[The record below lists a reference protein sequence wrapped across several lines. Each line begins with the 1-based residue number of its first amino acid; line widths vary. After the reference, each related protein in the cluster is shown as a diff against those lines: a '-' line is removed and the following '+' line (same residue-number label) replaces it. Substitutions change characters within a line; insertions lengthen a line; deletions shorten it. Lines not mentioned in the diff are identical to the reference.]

1 MIKVLHIY
9 NDLNVAG
16 AQTVIMNY
24 LRYLKGDKEIEMTLL
39 VNNVPQNTAYEQEC
53 QQNGYS
59 VLYSGYQP
67 WSGCT
72 VLRPLINWIKC
83 QYYIYRE
90 IRRCKPDIIHSHITS
105 NLPFVTLPAL
115 LSGVKVRVHT
125 LHSDPDVFSL
135 PVVVWARFAFRW
147 LNVYPICVTQGQ
159 AQKAVKRYGIKQY
172 SIIRNG
178 IDIRRFANIDRQT
191 IRQELGIAADTTVI
205 GCVGRFDKIKNHP
218 FLLHLFAEYLK
229 ENDHAVLMLVGEG
242 PERGN
247 IEKLTTDFGIT
258 DKVLFTGLRNDV
270 ERLYYAMNLFM
281 LTSFHESSSI
291 VTVEAQMAGVR
302 CVIADSIPADA
313 VVTNGVNR
321 IPLNAPPSTWI
332 AAMKDELPHDK
343 PQGELEDFS
352 FKTTIHSLKQ
362 TYKTLLKTKK

>member
-53 QQNGYS
+53 KRNGYP
-59 VLYSGYQP
+59 VIYSGYTA
-67 WSGCT
+67 WTGCPGICSF
-72 VLRPLINWIKC
+72 VNWLKS

-105 NLPFVTLPAL
+105 NLPFVTIPAL

-125 LHSDPDVFSL
+125 LHSDPDVFSQPIVL
-135 PVVVWARFAFRW
+135 WARFAFRL

-159 AQKAVKRYGIKQY
+159 AQKAVERYGIKQY

-178 IDIRRFANIDRQT
+178 IDIKRFANIDRNT
-191 IRQELGIAADTTVI
+191 VRQELGFAADTTII
-205 GCVGRFDKIKNHP
+205 GCVGRFDKIKNHS
-218 FLLHLFAEYLK
+218 FLLHLFAEYRK
-229 ENDHAVLMLVGEG
+229 ENDNAILMLVGEG
-242 PERGN
+242 PEREN
-247 IEKLTTDFGIT
+247 IKKLAADLGIA
-258 DKVLFTGLRNDV
+258 DKLLFTGVRNDV
-270 ERLYYAMNLFM
+270 ERLYYTMDIFM

-291 VTVEAQMAGVR
+291 VTVEAQMAGVK

-313 VVTNGVNR
+313 VVTNSVNR
-321 IPLNAPPSTWI
+321 IALNAPLSTWI
-332 AAMKDELPHDK
+332 AAMKDELPYDK
-343 PQGELEDFS
+343 PQGKLEDFS
-352 FKTTIHSLKQ
+352 FKTTIQTLKQ
-362 TYKTLLKTKK
+362 TYKTLLKQQK